1 MKNQMP
7 PIRSENQDLLY
18 EASEDTMSQDENIT
32 EEYTDTLSH
41 TEKPI
46 SRGYVATID
55 YDRLYEDMI
64 FPS

>member
-7 PIRSENQDLLY
+7 SVKIKDEDLLY
-18 EASEDTMSQDENIT
+18 EIPEDTTSQDEIIT
-32 EEYTDTLSH
+32 EENLDSPSH

-55 YDRLYEDMI
+55 YNRLYEDMI